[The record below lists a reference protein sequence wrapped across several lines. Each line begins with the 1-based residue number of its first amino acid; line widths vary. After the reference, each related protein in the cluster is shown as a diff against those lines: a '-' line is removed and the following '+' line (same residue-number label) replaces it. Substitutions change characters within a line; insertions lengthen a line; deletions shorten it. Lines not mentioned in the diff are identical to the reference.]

1 LGQGLEGWNVLRK
14 AVLGLCIVMS
24 VCSMSSAFAQARQA
38 PKIARLGIICG
49 VRCEGAGYD
58 ALNDG
63 LRRLGWIEGQN
74 LAIERRGAGG
84 QQERLPALAAELVSL
99 KPDVIVAVAPQPTR
113 AAKDAAGSIPI
124 VMVAVADPVGV
135 GLVQDLARPGGTIT
149 GFTTLVPGGFGGKQL
164 ALLKEAVPAATRIA
178 VLRNPKNDVA
188 MRIFPGDV
196 PPAAARLG
204 VQLNVIDV
212 SSPNEIEGAIDA
224 AARERAE
231 GLLVFGDPMFH
242 TPPRRLP
249 DLAARARL
257 PAIYLVRE
265 VTQAG
270 GLMSYGPDFADMFR
284 RAASYID
291 RILKGERPADLPIE
305 QPAKFELVINLKT
318 ARMLGLTIP
327 QSLRLRADE
336 VIE

>member
-1 LGQGLEGWNVLRK
+1 
-14 AVLGLCIVMS
+14 MS
-24 VCSMSSAFAQARQA
+24 LALAQARQT
-38 PKIARLGIICG
+38 PKTVRLGIICG

-58 ALNDG
+58 ALNEG

-84 QQERLPALAAELVSL
+84 QQERLPALAAELVGL

-113 AAKDAAGSIPI
+113 AAKDAAGTIPI

-164 ALLKEAVPAATRIA
+164 GLLKEALPAATRIA
-178 VLRNPKNDVA
+178 VLLNPRNEVVMKV
-188 MRIFPGDV
+188 FPTDI

-204 VQLNVIDV
+204 VQLDVIEV
-212 SSPNEIEGAIDA
+212 SSPNDMERGIDA
-224 AARERAE
+224 AVRAHAE
-231 GLLVFGDPMFH
+231 ALLVFGDPIFH
-242 TPPRRLP
+242 NPPQRLP

-284 RAASYID
+284 RVAGYVD

-318 ARMLGLTIP
+318 ARTLGLTIP
-327 QSLRLRADE
+327 QSLLLRADE
-336 VIE
+336 VIQ